1 MEDVGVKNDNGQFF
15 ALTAVIYHSAPT
27 MNNTVIQLISV
38 QISKPP
44 LLKATLCSM

>member
-15 ALTAVIYHSAPT
+15 ALTPVIYHSAPT

-44 LLKATLCSM
+44 LLKASQ